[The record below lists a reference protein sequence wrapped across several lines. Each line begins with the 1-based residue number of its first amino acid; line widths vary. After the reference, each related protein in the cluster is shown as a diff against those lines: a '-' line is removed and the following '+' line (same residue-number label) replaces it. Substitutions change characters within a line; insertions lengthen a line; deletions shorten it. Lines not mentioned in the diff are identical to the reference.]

1 MASAA
6 RKKPKKKIPIST
18 KLELQK
24 RISYVQDLLLK
35 DYETRSVIAN
45 VRRKW
50 KVTERQAYRYLWAA
64 NIFFQEKSKQN
75 LERKVAFYLARK
87 RKILRSMSEEEKK
100 TSAGSLVVSKILDS
114 MARLEGVSVET
125 LKLVGDPKNPITTV
139 SQVGYTSSVDY
150 SKLPTPFLKEL
161 LRLMDNN

>member
-114 MARLEGVSVET
+114 MARLEGVS
-125 LKLVGDPKNPITTV
+125 
-139 SQVGYTSSVDY
+139 
-150 SKLPTPFLKEL
+150 
-161 LRLMDNN
+161 